1 MMGEAVS
8 NSLPLNIVT
17 YFIPVLFYFLGLNS
31 EMEQFKA
38 LLREKKSLLYGF
50 SIQFVLLP
58 LIGLIVSEIFSYS
71 LFAVAAVIVMI
82 VPGGHISGL
91 LTHIK
96 EGNVPL
102 SFFLTSFASVISP
115 LTITFWLTIAT
126 TRSGEYSIDVAD
138 SFIQLFL
145 FVCLPFIFGMVSK
158 IKLLKFTKLIFNP
171 LDKFLKLLIILVS
184 IWAPIDLRTYIID
197 NLQEGILISVT
208 SLIVI
213 FFISRRIITISK
225 IDLTNAK
232 TLQIEALCQNFP
244 IVLAISLAL
253 DLPEIAIYGVIF
265 YLVSTVVAVSYS
277 FLKKY

>member
-71 LFAVAAVIVMI
+71 LFAIAAVIVMI

-145 FVCLPFIFGMVSK
+145 LVCLPFIFGMVSK

-184 IWAPIDLRTYIID
+184 IWAPIDLRTYIIN

-208 SLIVI
+208 SLITI